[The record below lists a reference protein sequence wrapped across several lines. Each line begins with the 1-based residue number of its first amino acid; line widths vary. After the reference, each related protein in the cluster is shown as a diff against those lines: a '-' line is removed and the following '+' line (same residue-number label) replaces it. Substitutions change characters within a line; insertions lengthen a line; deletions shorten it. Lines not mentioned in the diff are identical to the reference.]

1 MTATLLS
8 GKTIIFTKLSNMNNK
23 LNALLIG
30 IAIAISSCDSS
41 TSTTTSVVSI
51 ETDTDLIVGARY
63 PESENPKVEAFL
75 DSAFKQ
81 KISLDDDV
89 DLQVKLNDI
98 DKVNIKSSEGQLEII
113 YSKKDS
119 TSRGNADLKRLSGQ
133 LSKKLVPNL

>member
-30 IAIAISSCDSS
+30 IVITISSCDSS
-41 TSTTTSVVSI
+41 INITTSVVSM